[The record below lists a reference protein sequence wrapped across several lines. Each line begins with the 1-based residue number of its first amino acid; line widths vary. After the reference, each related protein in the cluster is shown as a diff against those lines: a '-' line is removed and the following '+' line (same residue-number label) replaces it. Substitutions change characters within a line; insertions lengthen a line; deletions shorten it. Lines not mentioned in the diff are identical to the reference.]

1 MNNTTDKKMFAI
13 GVLSLTAAVLLIGNY
28 FAPQPAMA
36 TSTIKDRDFSMV
48 TAAVQTGGDAV
59 YVLDNR
65 RGRVAIYAYDPSSA
79 RSARAGSVK
88 WPICSPAAGGKDGR
102 ELTADERR

>member
-1 MNNTTDKKMFAI
+1 MKNTTDKKTFAI

-36 TSTIKDRDFSMV
+36 TTSVKDRDFSMV
-48 TAAVQTGGDAV
+48 TAATQTGGDSL

-65 RGRVAIYAYDPSSA
+65 SGRVAVYAYDPSSRVLRPRGIGEMA
-79 RSARAGSVK
+79 NLFVRAG
-88 WPICSPAAGGKDGR
+88 R
-102 ELTADERR
+102 